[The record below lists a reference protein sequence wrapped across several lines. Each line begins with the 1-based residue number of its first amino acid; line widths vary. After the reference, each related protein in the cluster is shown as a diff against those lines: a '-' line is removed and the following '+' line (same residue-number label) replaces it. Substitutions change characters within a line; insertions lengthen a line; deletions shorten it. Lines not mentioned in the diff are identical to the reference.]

1 MSAASEQATDSS
13 RWTGLGPRTVSAFAL
28 AVPVLGAVYG
38 GPPWFTGLIV
48 VVGAVMGWEW
58 ARMCRRAPF
67 WLIVGGIYLA
77 LPCGALIWLRGDDI
91 PGMMTIF
98 WLLAVVWSADSGA
111 FAAGRI
117 IGGPKLAPR
126 ISPKKTWAGFLGG
139 VALAGGVAS
148 VFAFIWDGQWTA
160 QALPL
165 ALWGVAVAVASQ
177 IGDLV
182 ESAAKRHFG
191 VKDSSALIP
200 GHGGVLDRVDALI
213 LGALALAVLKFT
225 LGRTA
230 MPWM

>member
-1 MSAASEQATDSS
+1 MSAATEQATDNS
-13 RWTGLGPRTVSAFAL
+13 RWTGLGPRIVSAFAL

-38 GPPWFTGLIV
+38 GPPWFTALIIAAA
-48 VVGAVMGWEW
+48 AVMGWEW
-58 ARMCRRAPF
+58 TRMCRRDPV
-67 WLIVGGIYLA
+67 WLIAGAIYLA
-77 LPCGALIWLRGDDI
+77 IPCGALIWLRGDDT
-91 PGMMTIF
+91 PGMITIF

-126 ISPKKTWAGFLGG
+126 ISPKKTWAGFIGG
-139 VALAGGVAS
+139 VTLAGVIAS
-148 VFAFIWDGQWTA
+148 MFTLFWGG

-165 ALWGVAVAVASQ
+165 ALWGVAVAIASQ

-200 GHGGVLDRVDALI
+200 GHGGLLDRVDALV
-213 LGALALAVLKFT
+213 LGAVALAILKFT